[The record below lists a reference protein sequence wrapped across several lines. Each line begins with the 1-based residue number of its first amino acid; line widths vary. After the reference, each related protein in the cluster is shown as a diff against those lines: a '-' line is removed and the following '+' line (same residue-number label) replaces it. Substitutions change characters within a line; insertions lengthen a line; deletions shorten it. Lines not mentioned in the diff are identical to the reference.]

1 MYSINRCTMMEI
13 WTTMC
18 LSCLHTL
25 PFFVHS
31 LSPALCVCQNRRMWQ
46 IHYNYMY
53 YVQLKLMCVGDGR
66 WTMFELQL
74 LVHSQ
79 HKFTCLAGS
88 LSLSGNKQQKSL
100 TENYQKG
107 TTKSSEKENENKKSE
122 TTTNNSSTSTT
133 IYINNNNNNN
143 NMSRAENKTKNELKK
158 YK

>member
-1 MYSINRCTMMEI
+1 M
-13 WTTMC
+13 
-18 LSCLHTL
+18 
-25 PFFVHS
+25 
-31 LSPALCVCQNRRMWQ
+31 
-46 IHYNYMY
+46 
-53 YVQLKLMCVGDGR
+53 QLKLMCVGDGR

-79 HKFTCLAGS
+79 HKFTCLAG
-88 LSLSGNKQQKSL
+88 SLSGNKQQKSL